1 MANLPLASDM
11 SFGWMTVMSNQ
22 QETRSAVTMA
32 EELGLDSLWVGDHI
46 AFAVPMLDPFVQLAQ
61 AAAHSTKLTFGT
73 SVYLLPLRHPT
84 PVAKQVATLDHL
96 TDGKLIFG
104 VGVGGEFPNEY
115 AACGVPVKERGAR
128 MSEGISVLKKL
139 WSGETV
145 NNDSGRFFPFPDVQM
160 LPPPVQKGGPPVW
173 CGGRSAAALRR
184 TGRMADGWIS
194 YVVTPEMYKKAL
206 DDIAKAAEEEKRQID
221 NFGTGHLLFFRID
234 DKYEDAWDHATKHLT
249 TRYAM
254 DFREAAK
261 KYCALGPP
269 ADVAARINEFRE
281 AGVRHIV
288 LDPTGPHRE
297 RETQIERFAK
307 EVRPLL

>member
-234 DKYEDAWDHATKHLT
+234 DKFEDAWDHATKHLT